1 MDVDAIKE
9 AEIFKMVFADR
20 EAQPAKI
27 VATTLSLI
35 VTLSGGDLIKA
46 QKILRVQLAILKEL
60 EERK

>member
-9 AEIFKMVFADR
+9 AEIFKKVFADR

-27 VATTLSLI
+27 VATTLSLS